1 MTIEEKIKED
11 WGEYWDFFNYNTQK
25 RILEN
30 NGSVDYFLLS
40 KEEKED
46 TEVLI
51 GDIRKL
57 ECTKT
62 DEGTARYFRPK
73 SLKGIENNNG
83 WKILKLNTELKEGK
97 YHVFCNGRQD
107 IMRYFQGYFYDY
119 DQKYKPLSEVT
130 HYDEYIERKPPIF

>member
-1 MTIEEKIKED
+1 MTKEEKIKEA
-11 WGEYWDFFNYNTQK
+11 WGEYWGLFNYNTQK
-25 RILEN
+25 RILES

-83 WKILKLNTELKEGK
+83 WNKIESEDDLPTDTEVKYWGANQNGVFEGII
-97 YHVFCNGRQD
+97 FPFES
-107 IMRYFQGYFYDY
+107 ISI
-119 DQKYKPLSEVT
+119 KYKNKTLT
-130 HYDEYIERKPPIF
+130 HYQPIQEPKPPLY